1 MFFYIVDQLLGSQAD
16 KRVLKKPEII
26 PAHSPRISVRKEC
39 FQMKQEIS
47 DFFPRYRTTPARRV
61 LPPERLLHESSGTGN
76 RIAGLRHLFTKDL
89 PEVEH
94 TLPDLEPRLHPR
106 PCSLLCKCRNVVKH
120 KFTGAGLD
128 IEPREPGK
136 VCMDR

>member
-47 DFFPRYRTTPARRV
+47 DFFSTVPDYPGPESLTSRTSPSRKFRHGQPHRGPQAPVYQRSARGGTYPPRSRTSPA
-61 LPPERLLHESSGTGN
+61 PP
-76 RIAGLRHLFTKDL
+76 
-89 PEVEH
+89 P
-94 TLPDLEPRLHPR
+94 TLP
-106 PCSLLCKCRNVVKH
+106 SLQMQKCRQ
-120 KFTGAGLD
+120 T
-128 IEPREPGK
+128 
-136 VCMDR
+136 